1 MFAILLHIYY
11 KDSWKSYFK
20 EKFIAIKDK
29 PFLLLVN
36 LSIDMED
43 KSIVIEEIK
52 KDFPGTL
59 IIETPNIGKDIGGKL
74 ALIDL
79 FLRMG
84 LEAEYLV
91 LLHDKKSPQAI
102 TGDRWRDSL
111 LKIITP
117 PVIDSI
123 GRSFSKDD
131 RLGIAGAKEFIMD
144 EYSKENRSRNNG
156 EIASGL
162 AKSYDIETSDHRF
175 IAGTMFWIRAS
186 LFKTFFTT
194 NPPLECR
201 RRLEAGNVMDT
212 ENGSITHSWERLF
225 CWIATAR
232 GYKIKGV

>member
-11 KDSWKSYFK
+11 KESWKSYFK
-20 EKFIAIKDK
+20 ENFSAIKDR
-29 PFLLLVN
+29 PFHLLVN

-43 KSIVIEEIK
+43 KGAVIADIK
-52 KDFPGTL
+52 QDFSEAF
-59 IIETPNIGKDIGGKL
+59 IIETPNVGKDIGGKL

-79 FLRMG
+79 FIRMNIQ
-84 LEAEYLV
+84 ADHLV

-102 TGDRWRDSL
+102 TGDRWRDIL
-111 LKIITP
+111 LKIINP
-117 PVIDSI
+117 DVIDTI
-123 GRSFSKDD
+123 YKSFSRDD

-156 EIASGL
+156 EIAFRL
-162 AKSYDIETSDHRF
+162 AESYGIETKDHRF
-175 IAGTMFWIRAS
+175 IAGTMFWIRTP
-186 LFKTFFTT
+186 LFKTFFSV

-201 RRLEAGNVMDT
+201 KKLEAGNVMDT
-212 ENGSITHSWERLF
+212 ENGSLTHSWERVF